1 MSKNKKIVLASV
13 VIFAFSLAISAYIWF
28 RPGRETKKS
37 QALSEITKGDIFS
50 KEEATPDV
58 LYEDSSGFSI
68 KHPASITIED
78 ITPEEGEFYTLLN
91 LKRGAEGIT
100 VAFKDTEYETV
111 EEMLEKDSDAPRNAA
126 LIGATSMDGIPVSQY
141 SYSFNGRDTWLSVAI
156 DKGVIYL
163 IEGPRDGGFW
173 EETQNLVLST
183 FAFATTQAP
192 SAGSGG
198 QAVIYEAEEVIE

>member
-37 QALSEITKGDIFS
+37 QEPSEITKGDVFS

-91 LKRGAEGIT
+91 LKRGNVAMTI
-100 VAFKDTEYETV
+100 AFKDTIYKSV
-111 EEMLEKDSDAPRNAA
+111 EDMFEKDSDAPKDTS
-126 LIGATSMDGIPVSQY
+126 LIGASSLDGIPVTQY
-141 SYSFNGRDTWLSVAI
+141 SYNFESREILLSAAI
-156 DKGVIYL
+156 DKGVLYL
-163 IEGPRDGGFW
+163 IEGPKDGGFW
-173 EETQNLVLST
+173 EETQNLIVST
-183 FAFATTQAP
+183 FAFAQAEAP
-192 SAGSGG
+192 SGSSGG
-198 QAVIYEAEEVIE
+198 QGVIYEAEEVIE